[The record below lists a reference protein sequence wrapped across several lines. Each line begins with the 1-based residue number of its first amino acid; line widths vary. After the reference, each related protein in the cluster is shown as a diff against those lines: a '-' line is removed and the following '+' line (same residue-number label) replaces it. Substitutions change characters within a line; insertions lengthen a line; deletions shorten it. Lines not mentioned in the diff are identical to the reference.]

1 MAQLDRVLRSNIKL
15 RHLQLLVALDQ
26 FRHLG
31 RTSEFL
37 SVSQPAVS
45 RMLTEIEAM
54 LGQVL
59 FMRSTRGTEP
69 TQAGVAMVRFARSVL
84 AQYERTRDEIAALES
99 GAAGRVRVGAM
110 GVALSPLLADAVDL
124 LKRHSARA
132 TVLVETGDLTNL
144 LPKLRLGE
152 IDLFVGRLEPGY
164 AAPDLTTEALYD
176 EPMVA
181 VVAPGHPLAGRR
193 KLSWP
198 QLAAMPCVMPP
209 PWASLR
215 VKLEQ
220 QFYRYGVQPPED
232 IIESWSY
239 QAVAGFVRRRGA
251 VGFMA
256 ESAAREFEQAGTL
269 SVLGLAVEV
278 ELPAVGIIALRD
290 VVPTAVSEQ
299 LMHCLRRAAKGRPS
313 PGKAEPRQPA
323 SPRRAAP
330 EKPASPRVAPRK
342 PASPR
347 R

>member
-59 FMRSTRGTEP
+59 FLRSTRGTEP
-69 TQAGVAMVRFARSVL
+69 TQAGKAMVRFARSVL
-84 AQYERTRDEIAALES
+84 AQYERTRDEIGALES
-99 GAAGRVRVGAM
+99 GAVGRVRVGAM
-110 GVALSPLLADAVDL
+110 GVALSPLLADAVVL
-124 LKRHSARA
+124 LKQQSTRA
-132 TVLVETGDLTNL
+132 TVLIETGDLTNL

-152 IDLFVGRLEPGY
+152 VDLFVGRLEPGY
-164 AAPDLTTEALYD
+164 ASPDLTTEALYA

-181 VVAPGHPLAGRR
+181 VVAPGHPLARRR
-193 KLSWP
+193 KPDWA
-198 QLAAMPCVMPP
+198 QVAATPCVMPP

-220 QFYRYGVQPPED
+220 QFHRHGVQPPED
-232 IIESWSY
+232 VVETSSY
-239 QAVAGFVRRRGA
+239 LGVSVFVRRRGA

-256 ESAAREFEQAGTL
+256 QSAAREFEQSGLL
-269 SVLGLAVEV
+269 SVLRLRVDL
-278 ELPAVGIIALRD
+278 ELPSVGIIALRE
-290 VVPTAVSEQ
+290 VTPTPVATQ
-299 LMHCLRRAAKGRPS
+299 LIHCLRQAASRRRP
-313 PGKAEPRQPA
+313 
-323 SPRRAAP
+323 AA
-330 EKPASPRVAPRK
+330 R
-342 PASPR
+342 
-347 R
+347 